1 MEKKGKVILVGCVV
15 VFLLVCLVITAI
27 GAAIGIPA
35 YLEEQQVQAEKK
47 AYDSAARQWNSTIT
61 EYDQA
66 KKDFGTSLGDVE
78 VLRIDLTLAL
88 VGGDKTTV
96 SKKASELGTDMV
108 NLEKSL
114 QDMKSLNDNRKKI
127 VSDLKAAM
135 QIHKGTNA
143 NETYVNNADKTTKD
157 TEALLAECDKLVAL
171 MKEEQTWYDKYLAG
185 TADTATVYKALTDL
199 GTQVNEQ
206 ILTIQS
212 ATEKTTQQGDM
223 PVN

>member
-1 MEKKGKVILVGCVV
+1 MEKKGKVILIGCVV
-15 VFLLVCLVITAI
+15 VFLLFCLIVAAI

-47 AYDSAARQWNSTIT
+47 AYYSAARLWNSTVP

-66 KKDFGTSLGDVE
+66 KADFGNSLGDVG
-78 VLRIDLTLAL
+78 VLRTDLTLAL
-88 VGGDKTTV
+88 VDGDKTTV
-96 SKKASELGTDMV
+96 SQKATELSKDMAS
-108 NLEKSL
+108 LEKAL
-114 QDMKSLNDNRKKI
+114 QDMKSLNDDRKTI

-135 QIHKGTNA
+135 QINEGA
-143 NETYVNNADKTTKD
+143 NPKEAYVDKADETTKD

-171 MKEEQTWYDKYLAG
+171 MKEEQTWYEKYLVG
-185 TADTATVYKALTDL
+185 TADTVAIMKALTDL

-212 ATEKTTQQGDM
+212 ATEKTTQQGTM